1 VTERA
6 EALTEFDGK
15 PYLAIRYEHEKGT
28 LVLGTLLRNTLNRL
42 VQSLQVDIVLK
53 GSSGVVFSSIRDDID
68 LPPTPSGTVHI
79 GPLTYLVAHGKPRNS
94 DLSTVVYLANMSGVL
109 LAQVWAVIIGAA
121 GLAVA
126 FLVALLV
133 SVLVSRGMSKP
144 IEVLVEASHKIA
156 AGDFKVKVAVDSRDE
171 IGRLG
176 AAFNDM
182 TDGLRRRQEIMEKT
196 LSRDVAEEF
205 LKGTERRPDRRIVTI
220 VFMDIR
226 GYTSGTEGMDPE
238 DVVVM
243 LNELMD
249 LLSGAIVRN
258 GGIVNKFLGDGLMAM
273 FGAPKPLE
281 GHALK
286 AVKAA
291 LEMQKWMARW
301 NDRRIA
307 RGLPAFFS
315 GIGINTGL
323 AMAGKVGAQ
332 DRMEYTLIGEEVN
345 LASRICGKAAPRQVL
360 VTKQTW
366 DQLQGE
372 MKGRELEPVI
382 VKGLSYPIKIFEVL
396 E

>member
-1 VTERA
+1 V
-6 EALTEFDGK
+6 
-15 PYLAIRYEHEKGT
+15 
-28 LVLGTLLRNTLNRL
+28 
-42 VQSLQVDIVLK
+42 
-53 GSSGVVFSSIRDDID
+53 
-68 LPPTPSGTVHI
+68 
-79 GPLTYLVAHGKPRNS
+79 
-94 DLSTVVYLANMSGVL
+94 
-109 LAQVWAVIIGAA
+109 
-121 GLAVA
+121 
-126 FLVALLV
+126 VALLV
-133 SVLVSRGMSKP
+133 ASLVSIQVSRGMSRP
-144 IEVLVEASHKIA
+144 IETLMEASRKIA
-156 AGDFKVKVAVDSRDE
+156 AGDYQVKVEIATKDE

-182 TDGLRRRQEIMEKT
+182 TDGLRKRQEIMDKT

-205 LKGTERRPDRRIVTI
+205 LKGTDRRPDRRIVTI

-226 GYTSGTEGMDPE
+226 GYTSGTEGMDPG

-281 GHALK
+281 GHALR
-286 AVKAA
+286 AVRAG

-315 GIGINTGL
+315 GIGINTGM

-345 LASRICGKAAPRQVL
+345 LASRICGKAAPKQVL

-366 DQLQGE
+366 DLVKDV
-372 MKGRELEPVI
+372 MKARELEPVN
-382 VKGLSYPIKIFEVL
+382 VKGLSYPIKVFEVL